1 MKKGP
6 TLLFYTG
13 GGPFLLPFWLKNPPA
28 MKKLVIFLLAAL
40 PAGLSAQSLT
50 GEDIKNQFIK
60 DWERSKAYTQD
71 YLNTMPADKYSFK
84 AVDSIR
90 SFAQQMLHLATG
102 TAFLMNMAT
111 GAKPSYDSKGLE
123 GRASAQTKDS
133 VVYFVNASYDYAI
146 KAVKDMDDSKL
157 GEMISG
163 PGGRQASRFALL
175 MKALEHQ
182 AHHRGQTTIYIRLQ
196 GIRPP
201 NERLF

>member
-1 MKKGP
+1 
-6 TLLFYTG
+6 
-13 GGPFLLPFWLKNPPA
+13 
-28 MKKLVIFLLAAL
+28 MKKLVIFLLVAL

-50 GEDIKNQFIK
+50 GEDIKNQFVK
-60 DWERSKAYTQD
+60 DWERSKAYTQE

-90 SFAQQMLHLATG
+90 SFAQQMLHLASAN
-102 TAFLMNMAT
+102 AFLMNLAT
-111 GAKPSYDSKGLE
+111 GAKPPFDARGLE

-133 VVYFVNASYDYAI
+133 VVYFVNTSYDYAI
-146 KAVKDMDDSKL
+146 KAVKDLDDSKL
-157 GEMISG
+157 GEMVSG

-175 MKALEHQ
+175 LKALEHQ